1 MLNKNQFHSIG
12 FEILKLNESPKPA
25 HDILDAFQL
34 DSKVSVDS
42 VQNALGNNIIF
53 VIHEAESNLGLV
65 EVLRSE
71 E

>member
-1 MLNKNQFHSIG
+1 MKIR
-12 FEILKLNESPKPA
+12 KPA